1 MNIKIQLSLF
11 ILLTSLF
18 AANTW
23 AEPDNTQPVQL
34 AAAPASTTS
43 QDDDFTDTGDEGIEV
58 SDPFQSFNRAMFKF
72 NDAAYVH
79 VLKPIAR
86 GYRTVVPQ
94 GGRESISNFFSNL
107 LAPVRIVNSTIQ
119 LKGLD
124 ASNETFRFLINS
136 TIGVFGLFDVAK
148 NDFKIN
154 IKKEDFGQT
163 LGHYGIGNGPY
174 IVIPFLGP
182 STIRDGIGLLVDGTW
197 LDPLAYI
204 DETGERIAVKLVD
217 VETTISLD
225 KDTYESIK
233 KDSLDPYIFLR
244 DAYIQHRAGA
254 VKK

>member
-23 AEPDNTQPVQL
+23 AEPGSTQPVQL

-43 QDDDFTDTGDEGIEV
+43 QDDDFTDTGDEDIEV

-163 LGHYGIGNGPY
+163 LGSYGVASGPY
-174 IVIPFLGP
+174 LVLPFLGP
-182 STIRDGIGLLVDGTW
+182 SNVRDGAGLMVDS
-197 LDPLAYI
+197 LFDPVAYM
-204 DETGERIAVKLVD
+204 DKNRDALGVKFVEAVNAL
-217 VETTISLD
+217 SLD
-225 KDTYESIK
+225 KDTYEGIK
-233 KDSLDPYIFLR
+233 RDSLDPYLFIR
-244 DAYIQHRAGA
+244 DAYAQHRKG
-254 VKK
+254 KIEK